1 MFWSCVF
8 GLALVS
14 SVGAQCYP
22 GAGVCWTDS
31 EYKVA
36 SDGTVSVRSGNLKAV
51 KKPAGSTKN
60 QWQKITNS
68 PGLKGGYYA
77 NIQVGGRSG
86 LLLSHPNNGAYT
98 GEQQPSSSHK
108 FAVLVHDGSGD
119 AIGDFERDGGFGE
132 LKLSPLNVRTSGRA
146 SKIFEED
153 LEADGDYER
162 GHADGSVFLELGES
176 LEYPIGTRRD
186 APRTRADCGGRPT
199 THTRQFTPLFLPAH
213 PAPPPPLCR
222 TRRPVRPVLP
232 PVDRVRCPE
241 PVPLRGGALG
251 ARARQQVT

>member
-14 SVGAQCYP
+14 SVGAQR
-22 GAGVCWTDS
+22 WTDS

-176 LEYPIGTRRD
+176 LEYPIGPVGPY
-186 APRTRADCGGRPT
+186 AP
-199 THTRQFTPLFLPAH
+199 FFLPWTAFAVLN
-213 PAPPPPLCR
+213 PFLFGAAPLAVERGSKRGDRNAPLKS
-222 TRRPVRPVLP
+222 PI
-232 PVDRVRCPE
+232 
-241 PVPLRGGALG
+241 
-251 ARARQQVT
+251 

>member
-14 SVGAQCYP
+14 SVGAQR
-22 GAGVCWTDS
+22 WTDS

-60 QWQKITNS
+60 QVRHGARAPGGRRPNPPLPPPARRVAAAPSRPRAEPPPALPPSRSLSQWQKITNS

-176 LEYPIGTRRD
+176 LEYPIGTR
-186 APRTRADCGGRPT
+186 
-199 THTRQFTPLFLPAH
+199 
-213 PAPPPPLCR
+213 
-222 TRRPVRPVLP
+222 
-232 PVDRVRCPE
+232 
-241 PVPLRGGALG
+241 
-251 ARARQQVT
+251 

>member
-1 MFWSCVF
+1 MAEDHQ
-8 GLALVS
+8 LARPQGRVLR
-14 SVGAQCYP
+14 QHP
-22 GAGVCWTDS
+22 GGRPLEQRERRPHGSRTDLT
-31 EYKVA
+31 A
-36 SDGTVSVRSGNLKAV
+36 LL
-51 KKPAGSTKN
+51 P
-60 QWQKITNS
+60 
-68 PGLKGGYYA
+68 PL
-77 NIQVGGRSG
+77 QVGGRSG

-176 LEYPIGTRRD
+176 LEYPIGTR
-186 APRTRADCGGRPT
+186 
-199 THTRQFTPLFLPAH
+199 
-213 PAPPPPLCR
+213 
-222 TRRPVRPVLP
+222 
-232 PVDRVRCPE
+232 
-241 PVPLRGGALG
+241 
-251 ARARQQVT
+251 

>member
-14 SVGAQCYP
+14 SVGAQR
-22 GAGVCWTDS
+22 WTDS

-60 QWQKITNS
+60 QVHHGAHTDPPPQPAAAPLPPPARRAAAAPRRLPSPRAEPPPALPPSSRSQWQKITNS

-176 LEYPIGTRRD
+176 LEYPIGTR
-186 APRTRADCGGRPT
+186 
-199 THTRQFTPLFLPAH
+199 
-213 PAPPPPLCR
+213 
-222 TRRPVRPVLP
+222 
-232 PVDRVRCPE
+232 
-241 PVPLRGGALG
+241 
-251 ARARQQVT
+251 